1 MMIPNNLL
9 IYQAR
14 ILTVILENNMRR
26 RNYERGTAWYSFMK
40 NNKKEPFPTVV
51 TQGGDWRPIPDPTV
65 MTTLQLEN
73 AITSQRDVFET
84 RLAAMDKAIILL
96 QEMANRSPTI
106 GEVFGIHGTKL
117 ESLEKRLDH
126 KYVETSTDIN
136 HLRDLHSERMNGLE
150 KRMDNQ
156 FIERDKRLEQLAM
169 ASSTAIA
176 AALQAQKEA
185 ANETQKSSSLAIT
198 KSDVATADSIKQL
211 QILFQTAISGLN
223 TQVLD
228 VKSRLDKGEG
238 QGLGKITATD
248 DYRYEQGARREQSVD
263 NRGLVFGIVG
273 SVIGFG
279 ALLIT
284 LILNIARG
292 QLHLP

>member
-1 MMIPNNLL
+1 MND
-9 IYQAR
+9 
-14 ILTVILENNMRR
+14 
-26 RNYERGTAWYSFMK
+26 
-40 NNKKEPFPTVV
+40 KKDPFPTVV
-51 TQGGDWRPIPDPTV
+51 TQGGDWRPIPDPTI
-65 MTTLQLEN
+65 MTTQQLSS
-73 AITSQRDVFET
+73 AITAQRDLVET
-84 RLAAMDKAIILL
+84 RLAAMDKAIVLL
-96 QEMANRSPTI
+96 QDIANRSPTVA
-106 GEVFGIHGTKL
+106 EVWGIHQIRIEGL
-117 ESLEKRLDH
+117 ENRLDH
-126 KYVETSTDIN
+126 KYTETSTDIS
-136 HLRDLHSERMNGLE
+136 HLRDLHKERIDGLE

-156 FIERDKRLEQLAM
+156 FIERDKRFEQLSLTSS
-169 ASSTAIA
+169 ASIIA
-176 AALQAQKEA
+176 SLQAQKDA
-185 ANETQKSSSLAIT
+185 ANETQKTSSLAIT
-198 KSDVATADSIKQL
+198 KSEIATADSIKQL

-238 QGLGKITATD
+238 QGLGKLTATD